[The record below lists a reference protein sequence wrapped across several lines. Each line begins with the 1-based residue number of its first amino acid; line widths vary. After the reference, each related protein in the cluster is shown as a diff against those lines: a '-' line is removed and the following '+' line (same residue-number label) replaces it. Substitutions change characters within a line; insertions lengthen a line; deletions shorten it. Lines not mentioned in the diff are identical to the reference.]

1 MSFNIFLR
9 SVDVE
14 LLNAQLKAVADWRS
28 LVTGSAHF
36 TRWWKY
42 LCRQG
47 NACDCT
53 SLYIIFCESTVS
65 SVNRGLNMRDLECN
79 FDEEDIATINI
90 CPMEAVMH
98 KTQIPYPRINIKVS
112 S

>member
-1 MSFNIFLR
+1 
-9 SVDVE
+9 
-14 LLNAQLKAVADWRS
+14 
-28 LVTGSAHF
+28 
-36 TRWWKY
+36 
-42 LCRQG
+42 
-47 NACDCT
+47 
-53 SLYIIFCESTVS
+53 
-65 SVNRGLNMRDLECN
+65 MRDLECN